1 MGGGLHAVWM
11 TVYVHFGGSRV
22 LCVAMPVL
30 MGGDGRND
38 GLWRYFIIERYLL

>member
-22 LCVAMPVL
+22 LCVAMPVGWVV
-30 MGGDGRND
+30 MGAMTVCGAT
-38 GLWRYFIIERYLL
+38 LL